1 MTYRQDRKM
10 AFKFKVKEEAD
21 RLKPVGQCIQG
32 EGGRQKNISVFTSK
46 RTRKN

>member
-21 RLKPVGQCIQG
+21 RLKPVE
-32 EGGRQKNISVFTSK
+32 EGSAFKEKVEGK
-46 RTRKN
+46 R